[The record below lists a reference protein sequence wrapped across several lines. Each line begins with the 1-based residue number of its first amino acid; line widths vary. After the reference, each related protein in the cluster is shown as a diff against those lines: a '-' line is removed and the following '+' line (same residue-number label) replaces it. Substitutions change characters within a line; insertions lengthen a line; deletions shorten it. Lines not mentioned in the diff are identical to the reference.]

1 MKIFSTTINRSDSNE
16 IKLVLESGD
25 LGFGPNVNF
34 FENEFA
40 NFSKKYYNISTNSAS
55 AAAFMIFSYMKELY
69 GICDVYTTSLG
80 FTSPAWAAK
89 HFGHNLIFVD
99 VNDDL
104 QFCSEH
110 YKSIRKETKNKI
122 VLMPVLYGG
131 VSTIKDFNPV
141 GDEIIVVDSAH
152 CPTPTICSDY
162 IFFSFH
168 PYKPICASDGGMI
181 STDNEYASEYFK
193 KYRNFGRENIANS
206 YIISSDGFKFY
217 MNNLN
222 ATIALTQLKHYNK
235 FLNQRIYNFNE
246 LSNNFRLLSHDDE
259 SSYYFATCLTNK
271 ANEIISKYKLARHYP
286 MLHVMEYYR
295 NGQSLPKLENIH
307 SKILN
312 LSLQNNSFIGYK

>member
-1 MKIFSTTINRSDSNE
+1 MKVFSTTINKKDSNK
-16 IKLVLESGD
+16 IVSVLESGD
-25 LGFGPNVNF
+25 LGFGPNVNL

-40 NFSKKYYNISTNSAS
+40 KFSKRDYNISMSSAS
-55 AAAFMIFSYMKELY
+55 ASAFIIFSYMKELY
-69 GICDVYTTSLG
+69 GTCDVYTTSLG

-110 YKSIRKETKNKI
+110 YKSIRKETNNKI

-152 CPTPTICSDY
+152 CPTPTIDSEY
-162 IFFSFH
+162 VFFSFH

-181 STDNEYASEYFK
+181 STDNEDASEYFK
-193 KYRNFGRENIANS
+193 KYRNFGRENVGSS
-206 YIISSDGFKFY
+206 YTISSEGFKFY

-222 ATIALTQLKHYNK
+222 ATIALTQLQHYNK
-235 FLNQRIYNFNE
+235 LLNQRIDNFNK
-246 LSNNFRLLSHDDE
+246 LSDSFPLLNHDDK
-259 SSYYFATCLTNK
+259 SSYYFATCLTDE
-271 ANEIISKYKLARHYP
+271 ADAIISKYKLARHYP
-286 MLHVMEYYR
+286 MLHLMDYYR
-295 NGQSLPKLENIH
+295 NGQSLSKLESIH

-312 LSLQNNSFIGYK
+312 LPLYEKVEL